1 MIMEPMP
8 SVLLK
13 CFVICLSFPVAFR
26 CISAADVAKTE
37 LQFCT
42 FFNNRAPEIQ
52 PGLKNCTWFKDNCC
66 CRQDEIAATFGRV
79 KPLRGASEKCQR
91 YTNYLMC
98 YICAPN
104 QNIFYFRERLVVC
117 ERFCDAWY
125 SACQTAILKGS
136 KIKDLY
142 SDGKGFCVD
151 RLFKVKNDNCFDFNP
166 NLDTSG
172 SAVFRGC
179 LSIVNSLMYLFTT
192 LCFIYLIVSPRS

>member
-1 MIMEPMP
+1 MVMN
-8 SVLLK
+8 SALLK
-13 CFVICLSFPVAFR
+13 CAILWLSLFVGFR
-26 CISAADVAKTE
+26 CVLSADVAKIE

-52 PGLKNCTWFKDNCC
+52 PSLKNCTWFKDNSC
-66 CRQDEIAATFGRV
+66 CRQEEIAATFGRV
-79 KPLRGASEKCQR
+79 KPLRGASETCQR

-136 KIKDLY
+136 KIRDLY
-142 SDGKGFCVD
+142 SDGRGFCVD
-151 RLFKVKNDNCFDFNP
+151 RLFKVKNNNCFDFNP

-172 SAVFRGC
+172 SAVL
-179 LSIVNSLMYLFTT
+179 LSWLTVSNMLIYLFTT
-192 LCFIYLIVSPRS
+192 LCFTDLFCISSS